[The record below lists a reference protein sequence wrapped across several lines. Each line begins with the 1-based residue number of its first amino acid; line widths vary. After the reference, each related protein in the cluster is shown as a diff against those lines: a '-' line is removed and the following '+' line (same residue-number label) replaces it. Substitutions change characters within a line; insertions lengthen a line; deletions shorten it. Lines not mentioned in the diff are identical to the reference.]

1 MDGDEESSYACVN
14 GFAWEGSPRKTS
26 QQRSSGGSNSDLGDM
41 SFMMFDYIKEAM
53 KVYISTY
60 PQFLQFSTPHT

>member
-1 MDGDEESSYACVN
+1 MDGDEEQTYTCIN
-14 GFAWEGSPRKTS
+14 GGGWDSGSRKTS

-53 KVYISTY
+53 KVGMLGTFFI
-60 PQFLQFSTPHT
+60 L